1 MFPTKP
7 YEYIPRRVAPAS
19 FAETAAT
26 AGLRQLGPV
35 SSYKSTVF
43 VEKNWWNHYQSIDSM
58 SVGILWCQL
67 KAEQKKTHQNGTNG
81 SCSENA
87 IWRWSKAMDQQ
98 MEQHPNYL

>member
-1 MFPTKP
+1 MHLWIMFPTKP

-43 VEKNWWNHYQSIDSM
+43 VEKNW
-58 SVGILWCQL
+58 
-67 KAEQKKTHQNGTNG
+67 
-81 SCSENA
+81 
-87 IWRWSKAMDQQ
+87 
-98 MEQHPNYL
+98 